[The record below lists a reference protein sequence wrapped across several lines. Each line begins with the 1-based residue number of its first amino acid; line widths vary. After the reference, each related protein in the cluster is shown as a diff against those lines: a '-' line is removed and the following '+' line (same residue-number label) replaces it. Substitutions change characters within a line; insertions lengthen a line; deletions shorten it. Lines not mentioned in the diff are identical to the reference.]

1 MKCPGQDPRF
11 WKFDA
16 IFDAECP
23 KCGNSVEFF
32 KDETKRRCKKCGHQ
46 VLNPKMDFG
55 CAAHCKFAEHCF
67 GELPPELIKQKQDL
81 FKDRVAVEMKLYFK
95 QDFKRI
101 GHAAKVARYAEKLME
116 KEKGDP
122 AVVLTAAYLHDIGAK
137 EAETKHASTD
147 AIYQEMEGPNVAR
160 EILTRLDAAGP
171 LIDEVCDI
179 IAHHHHPR
187 PDETANF
194 KIVYDA
200 DLLTNLEEK
209 KKKSDIEPQRL
220 AALIETEFL
229 TTSGKELA
237 QSILIDNP
245 RAQAVA

>member
-16 IFDAECP
+16 IFEAECP
-23 KCGNSVEFF
+23 KCGNLVELF
-32 KDETKRRCKKCGHQ
+32 KDETRRRCKKCGNQ

-81 FKDRVAVEMKLYFK
+81 FKDRVAVEMKLYFG

-101 GHAAKVARYAEKLME
+101 GHSAKVARYAEKLLE

-122 AVVLTAAYLHDIGAK
+122 AVALTAAYLHDIGAK
-137 EAETKHASTD
+137 EAERKHQSLD
-147 AIYQEMEGPNVAR
+147 AVYQEMEGPAVAR
-160 EILTRLDAAGP
+160 EILTKLDAAEA

-179 IAHHHHPR
+179 IGRHHNPGSN
-187 PDETANF
+187 ETINF

-200 DLLTNLEEK
+200 DLLANLEEK
-209 KKKSDIEPQRL
+209 QKKSGAEPQKLIR
-220 AALIETEFL
+220 LIESGLL
-229 TTSGKELA
+229 TASGKELA
-237 QSILIDNP
+237 QEILFNVK
-245 RAQAVA
+245 AA